1 MKVKQRLKIKKINVK
16 WNIVLY
22 SYLSKEGLVRVVDS
36 CALIVAESSP
46 SIIITSDRA
55 PERCSLRP
63 AAAPPPARPRA
74 SRVHPAPR
82 APRPAHCICSPRGL
96 SACMHCA
103 SIVYLSTRMGYQIE
117 RLRYDTR
124 CR

>member
-22 SYLSKEGLVRVVDS
+22 SYLSEEGLVRVLDS
-36 CALIVAESSP
+36 CALIVAESLP

-74 SRVHPAPR
+74 PPRISSASRPPAPPR
-82 APRPAHCICSPRGL
+82 TASAPHAACICTYIHSYGV
-96 SACMHCA
+96 SN
-103 SIVYLSTRMGYQIE
+103 
-117 RLRYDTR
+117 
-124 CR
+124 